1 MVKLKACVGNRC
13 RDAGTRP
20 RDAPGGGGVR
30 RQPQGRPNASGMGRP
45 NDPTAPGFCEKGGR
59 HAHADLQSRQQLL
72 VFGAEHGQEAAE
84 DYIDRL
90 WQGGLGAREPITEV
104 MLPCTNARITHLVT
118 KALSRCNAI
127 TNDVYKLRGPVR
139 AMQQA
144 MQPAV
149 QTASPTPTEEEAEE
163 DPYDEATR
171 IMREM
176 EQDPPADF

>member
-1 MVKLKACVGNRC
+1 MRKA
-13 RDAGTRP
+13 TRTP
-20 RDAPGGGGVR
+20 L
-30 RQPQGRPNASGMGRP
+30 
-45 NDPTAPGFCEKGGR
+45 
-59 HAHADLQSRQQLL
+59 DLQSRQQLL

-84 DYIDRL
+84 DYVDRL

-139 AMQQA
+139 ALQQA

-149 QTASPTPTEEEAEE
+149 QTASRPTEEEAEE
-163 DPYDEATR
+163 DPYDEETR

-176 EQDPPADF
+176 EQEPPADF